1 MFLSPS
7 QQKMIQDLTE
17 FEVLIQNGEKN
28 KIKMTKLIQNNI

>member
-17 FEVLIQNGEKN
+17 FEVLIKNGEKI

>member
-17 FEVLIQNGEKN
+17 FEVLIQNGETI

>member
-17 FEVLIQNGEKN
+17 FEVLIQNGETI
-28 KIKMTKLIQNNI
+28 KIKKTKLIQNNI

>member
-17 FEVLIQNGEKN
+17 FEVLIQNGEKI